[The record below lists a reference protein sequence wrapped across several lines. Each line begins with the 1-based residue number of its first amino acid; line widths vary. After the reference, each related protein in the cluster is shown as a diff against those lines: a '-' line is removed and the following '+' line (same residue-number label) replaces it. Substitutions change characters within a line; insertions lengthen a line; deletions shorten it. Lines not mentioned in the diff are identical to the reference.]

1 MRWTPRSAEEENA
14 QPVTVPTACSLFPAD
29 PWPTARH
36 WAQRRYHDLRSWHEL
51 DRGGHFPGLEQ
62 PTLLVSEIRDAF
74 RHMREEPATPES
86 S

>member
-1 MRWTPRSAEEENA
+1 MKSKAT
-14 QPVTVPTACSLFPAD
+14 TTTTKTMMTTGIGPAD